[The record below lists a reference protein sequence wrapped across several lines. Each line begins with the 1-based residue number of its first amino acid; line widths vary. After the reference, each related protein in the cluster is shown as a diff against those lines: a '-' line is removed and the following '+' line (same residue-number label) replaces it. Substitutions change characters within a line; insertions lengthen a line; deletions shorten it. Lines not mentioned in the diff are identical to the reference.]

1 MVSRT
6 ALETESLCVLK
17 SMKSA
22 QESQLYF
29 NWTMLGGKSFNLI
42 PKVIIHYISTL
53 DFFLKGMYKIND

>member
-1 MVSRT
+1 M
-6 ALETESLCVLK
+6 ALK
-17 SMKSA
+17 SMKSALVFPGVKVLA